1 MAINNTILDIAD
13 EIFTEL
19 GSPSDI
25 SLSSISYWVR
35 SHIGNLNNLIGTEI
49 DISSETLEF
58 VPEITEEQKS
68 ILKKL
73 HDIYYSF
80 KSIQS
85 NLGASAYDIISYRSD
100 GAEIRRVDKNN
111 VAKTYL
117 ELRSQHQAELD
128 QLVNSYKLGKA
139 IPLQITGDDIFTP
152 FPFVKQPGFS
162 RRGDSNI

>member
-1 MAINNTILDIAD
+1 
-13 EIFTEL
+13 
-19 GSPSDI
+19 
-25 SLSSISYWVR
+25 
-35 SHIGNLNNLIGTEI
+35 
-49 DISSETLEF
+49 
-58 VPEITEEQKS
+58 
-68 ILKKL
+68 
-73 HDIYYSF
+73 
-80 KSIQS
+80 
-85 NLGASAYDIISYRSD
+85 LGASAYDIISYRSD